1 MARRKVFLHLGLA
14 GTGAAFLE
22 PALLAHAEGLAAVGV
37 NAPAVSEAEMFRV
50 ALEIRRTHKE
60 HGYERGE
67 VEGSWEELC
76 RRFRRGHGTVVL
88 GQEMLAAA
96 DADQA
101 ALFLDASAGFD
112 VHLVFTVRDPGTQVL
127 AQWAELVKTGGSL
140 SFAEFREQILA
151 PARDSET
158 AIRFWGDQDV
168 EGVLAR
174 WAALVSPPRVHV
186 LPVPRVDDPRAAIW
200 AEFGR
205 LVGFD
210 ASAFPLGARAVQPAL
225 GSTEVAVLR
234 GVNEAIDDQIDGQLR
249 RTVVK
254 RYFAERV
261 LGSTDARLTRVP
273 ADLYD
278 DLVVLAERWQK
289 SIANSGY
296 DVRGSLDDLIPV
308 KPAKSGVA
316 PDDIRKSDRLRS
328 TTDALAQVLVEVAR
342 LREHN
347 EQLEIRNAELEKKRK
362 KLKARLSQPPQP

>member
-22 PALLAHAEGLAAVGV
+22 PALVAHAEGLAGVGV
-37 NAPAVSEAEMFRV
+37 NVPAISEEELFRL
-50 ALEIRRTHKE
+50 ALEIRRAHQE
-60 HGYERGE
+60 HGYDRIE
-67 VEGSWEELC
+67 VEGTWAELC

-88 GQEMLAAA
+88 SQDMLAAA
-96 DADQA
+96 DVSQA
-101 ALFLDASAGFD
+101 ALLLDALAGLE
-112 VHLVFTVRDPGTQVL
+112 VHLVFTLRDPGTQVL
-127 AQWAELVKTGGSL
+127 AQWSELVKAGGSL
-140 SFAEFREQILA
+140 SFAEFRQQILA
-151 PARDSET
+151 PE
-158 AIRFWGDQDV
+158 DV

-174 WAALVSPPRVHV
+174 WAALVSPQRVHV
-186 LPVPRVDDPRAAIW
+186 LPVPRVDDPRPAIW

-210 ASAFPLGARAVQPAL
+210 ASAFPLGARATQPAL

-234 GVNEAIDDQIDGQLR
+234 GVNEAIDGQIEGQLR

-261 LGSTDARLTRVP
+261 LGTTEARLTRVP

-296 DVRGSLDDLIPV
+296 DVRGTLDDLVPV
-308 KPAKSGVA
+308 KPAKGTVA
-316 PDDIRKSDRLRS
+316 PDDVRKSDRLRS

-347 EQLEIRNAELEKKRK
+347 EQLEIRNAKLEKKLK
-362 KLKARLSQPPQP
+362 KLKAKLSQPET

>member
-37 NAPAVSEAEMFRV
+37 SAPAISEEELFRV
-50 ALEIRRTHKE
+50 ALEIRRTHQE
-60 HGYERGE
+60 HGYERIE
-67 VEGSWEELC
+67 VEGTWAELC
-76 RRFRRGHGTVVL
+76 RRFRRSHGTVVL

-96 DADQA
+96 DPSQA
-101 ALFLDASAGFD
+101 ALLLDSLAGFE

-127 AQWAELVKTGGSL
+127 AQWAELVKAGGSL
-140 SFAEFREQILA
+140 SFAEFREQAFA
-151 PARDSET
+151 P
-158 AIRFWGDQDV
+158 DV

-174 WAALVSPPRVHV
+174 WATLVPPPRVHV
-186 LPVPRVDDPRAAIW
+186 LPVPRVDDPRPAIW
-200 AEFGR
+200 AELGR

-210 ASAFPLGARAVQPAL
+210 ASAFPLGARTSQPAL

-261 LGSTDARLTRVP
+261 LGSTEARLTRVP

-296 DVRGSLDDLIPV
+296 DVRGSLDDLIPA
-308 KPAKSGVA
+308 KPAKGGVA
-316 PDDIRKSDRLRS
+316 PDDVRKSDRLRS

-362 KLKARLSQPPQP
+362 KLAAKLSQPQP